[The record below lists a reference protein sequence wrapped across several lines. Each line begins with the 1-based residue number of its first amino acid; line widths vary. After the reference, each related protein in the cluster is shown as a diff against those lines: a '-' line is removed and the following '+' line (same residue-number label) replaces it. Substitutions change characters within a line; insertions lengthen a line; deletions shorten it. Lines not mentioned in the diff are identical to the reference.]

1 VIRRGVAR
9 GGLRKIR
16 QVDVPNRQ
24 VAEAFVELSDTTVT
38 GFALPAYLH
47 RLAGH
52 SVDLLGIQAAGVLL
66 RDRPDAPDK
75 HTVQLDARV
84 LQTQEGAAVDCLG
97 TGVPVRC
104 HDLTTAHARWPEYTR
119 AAHSAGFR
127 SVYAFP
133 MQRRGRTVGTLEV
146 FAASTVGL
154 GDDDVA
160 LGQALADV
168 AAIGILNERDARSQ
182 GVLIDQL
189 QGALDSRVAIEQAK
203 GVLAER
209 FEIDMDTAFTA
220 MRGYARSNGSR
231 LLDVART
238 VISTPAVAAEVHAR
252 LRPHHSPPPPAPGQG
267 GSAQHG

>member
-1 VIRRGVAR
+1 
-9 GGLRKIR
+9 
-16 QVDVPNRQ
+16 VDVPNRQ

-38 GFALPAYLH
+38 GFDLPAYLD

-52 SVDLLGIQAAGVLL
+52 SVDLLGVQAAGVLL
-66 RDRPDAPDK
+66 RDLSDTPAGPAFEVDS
-75 HTVQLDARV
+75 RV
-84 LQTQEGAAVDCLG
+84 LQADEGAAIDCLG
-97 TGVPVRC
+97 SGVPVRC
-104 HDLTTAHARWPEYTR
+104 HDLATAHARWPAYAR

-133 MQRRGRTVGTLEV
+133 MQRRDRTVGTLEV
-146 FAASTVGL
+146 FAAAAVGL

-182 GVLIDQL
+182 GALIDQL

-203 GVLAER
+203 GILAER

-220 MRGYARSNGSR
+220 LRSYARSNSSR
-231 LLDVART
+231 LLDVAHT

-252 LRPHHSPPPPAPGQG
+252 LRLGQPPTAPPPGR
-267 GSAQHG
+267 GSNPQHG